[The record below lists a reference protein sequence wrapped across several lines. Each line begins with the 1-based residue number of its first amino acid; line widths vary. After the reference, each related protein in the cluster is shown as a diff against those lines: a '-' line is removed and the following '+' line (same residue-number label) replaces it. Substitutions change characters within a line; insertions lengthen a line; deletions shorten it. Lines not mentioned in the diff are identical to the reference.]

1 MFNMEKIMPA
11 SISKDRLAH
20 FDPAIKDVRVVNGFI
35 NLTLEPTTVILT
47 LSEDELHQ
55 LTKLLQETNLGL

>member
-1 MFNMEKIMPA
+1 MT
-11 SISKDRLAH
+11 ISKDQLAH

-55 LTKLLQETNLGL
+55 LTKLLQETNFGL